1 MQAAW
6 DKLNRGEENQ
16 HQDMGIGSMQ
26 SDINIAEAESAAS
39 SEQA

>member
-6 DKLNRGEENQ
+6 DKLNRGEE
-16 HQDMGIGSMQ
+16 HLHWDMGFCSMQ